1 MHTQSQPGLHAHS
14 WDSDHDLMKR
24 YVLERQTPSGWLALK
39 SSDAP
44 AFITCAMSPYSY
56 RVYDQINNT
65 VVLFH

>member
-1 MHTQSQPGLHAHS
+1 MHTQTQPGLHAHS
-14 WDSDHDLMKR
+14 WDRANDLMKR
-24 YVLERQTPSGWLALK
+24 YVLERETPSGWLALK

-44 AFITCAMSPYSY
+44 AFLVPTYSPHTY